1 MSIFCQYFL
10 RKSGAKMSEW
20 YVLGRVPVR
29 VATIVLMREMLSN
42 PPLPATEQTPRKR
55 PFGCLIFVLVLILL
69 ALLPVAWRKLVQL
82 SYARH
87 IHTVESAPSEQVAI
101 VYGAAVYANGRLST
115 VLRDRMDTAIALYEA
130 GKVDTLLV
138 SGANNSAQRNE
149 PEAMRLYALSR
160 GVAPQ
165 AILVDSG
172 GLRTYDTCYRARHE
186 FGVVSAVLVTQE
198 FHLPRALFTCRQLG
212 ITAVGVT
219 ADLRPYRGARW
230 YALRETAATLVALWD
245 VTRMQPAQILGNPV
259 SHQ

>member
-1 MSIFCQYFL
+1 
-10 RKSGAKMSEW
+10 MSEW
-20 YVLGRVPVR
+20 YTLPLIPTR
-29 VATIVLMREMLSN
+29 VATIVAMSETLSN
-42 PPLPATEQTPRKR
+42 LPLPATEQTARKR
-55 PFGCLIFVLVLILL
+55 PSGFVFFVLVLVLL
-69 ALLPVAWRKLVQL
+69 ALLPVAWRKLVQI

-87 IHTVESAPSEQVAI
+87 IHTVDSAPPEQVAI

-115 VLRDRMDTAIALYEA
+115 VLRDRMDTAIALYES

-160 GVAPQ
+160 GVAPE

-186 FGVVSAVLVTQE
+186 FGVESAVLVTQE

-212 ITAVGVT
+212 ITAVGVA

-245 VTRMQPAQILGNPV
+245 VTRMQPAQIIGDTVPRN
-259 SHQ
+259 